1 MCVLLIN
8 LPRLSV
14 AERQQHTPG
23 TLFLHSLAS
32 RLTKVMYSSHGI
44 ITPELN
50 AAPILWRTVR
60 CLGGARMSPII
71 AVLVILFLTCTT
83 ATLYKYT
90 KRLAHI
96 LSLPLTLHHSLAP
109 DLKQSNKRDPDSHKF
124 DNVPP
129 ELAFLATSIVILK
142 MAYGLDGK
150 TRYHLDPFAVQDL

>member
-1 MCVLLIN
+1 MCVLLVN

-60 CLGGARMSPII
+60 CLGGAP
-71 AVLVILFLTCTT
+71 
-83 ATLYKYT
+83 TLYKYT